1 MHTDLITFYEV
12 EVIYLRNNVYKSRK
26 FKYYPEREA
35 YSVYQ
40 RTFNKLSN
48 ELTEGLITLRDERG
62 NLVKCDKLNEKAV
75 LTKKK
80 K

>member
-12 EVIYLRNNVYKSRK
+12 EVIYLRNNGYQSRK

-48 ELTEGLITLRDERG
+48 ELTECLITLRDEKG
-62 NLVKCDKLNEKAV
+62 NLLKCDKLNEKIKP
-75 LTKKK
+75 KKK
-80 K
+80 